1 MPRPV
6 LSDGICVKACLTGTM
21 AQSVQIRKGL
31 YNCPNCGAA
40 GTPGAHLCNYCGS
53 SLASD
58 VCPACFGAVFRGMK
72 HCPSCG
78 AEHRSS
84 GRGSRLPCRCP
95 RCNKQF
101 EELDLGKHALQQCPG
116 CGGLW
121 VDRSTIERICADH
134 EEQEAVLAMSAGKDE
149 APQEDARSPKGRV
162 YVPCPIC
169 RKLMNRSSFASG
181 SGVVVDWCKQHGTWF
196 DRGEL
201 ARIVSFIRS
210 GGMKKAREWE
220 RMRIEDARN
229 QLRDEQVRMATM
241 ARRLGSGAAVEPD
254 FDLDAPSLLTMIR
267 GLKNII

>member
-1 MPRPV
+1 
-6 LSDGICVKACLTGTM
+6 M
-21 AQSVQIRKGL
+21 AENVQILKGI

-58 VCPACFGAVFRGMK
+58 VCPACFGAVFRGMR

-78 AEHRSS
+78 AEYQTMD
-84 GRGSRLPCRCP
+84 RGSQSPYRCP
-95 RCNKQF
+95 RCNTQF
-101 EELDLGKHALQQCPG
+101 EQLDLGKHILQQCPG

-121 VDRSTIERICADH
+121 VDRHTTERICADQ
-134 EEQEAVLAMSAGKDE
+134 EEQEAVLEMSAGRQE
-149 APQEDARSPKGRV
+149 APQQSSRLPKGRV
-162 YVPCPIC
+162 YVPCPVC
-169 RKLMNRSSFASG
+169 RKLMNRSNFPSG

-220 RMRIEDARN
+220 RMKTEDARQ
-229 QLRDEQVRMATM
+229 QLNDEKLRMASM
-241 ARRLGSGAAVEPD
+241 ARRLGYGAAAEPD
-254 FDLDAPSLLTMIR
+254 FELDGPSLLSIIR
-267 GLKNII
+267 SLRNIA